1 MSPAEDSLPPPAP
14 SMANVRERLQQWLGA
29 PIVREFAVSG
39 GYTPALRFRIET
51 ASGDRGF
58 VKVAVNPYTRRALIR
73 EAEVLSALQAL
84 GMPFVPQLIAVD
96 PDPIHPLLVLE
107 DLGDARWPPPWDE
120 ALVESVLSTLREL
133 HKTPTTLPSY
143 AEVHPEEDHGW
154 LDVAADPQP
163 FLDLGLVSGAWL
175 DASLSTLVAAERNVE
190 TRGSTLTHFD
200 LRSDNLCQSQRGVV
214 IIDWN
219 FACAG
224 NPLLDL
230 GFWLPSLSIE
240 GGPSPETLIGEQP
253 EIAAFVSGFFA
264 ARAGQPPIPSAPHVR
279 PLQIKQL
286 RAALAW
292 ALPALGL
299 RPTRN
304 VSA

>member
-1 MSPAEDSLPPPAP
+1 MSPAGESLPPPFP
-14 SMANVRERLQQWLGA
+14 SMAHVRERLRQCLGA
-29 PIVREFAVSG
+29 PIVEEFAVSG
-39 GYTPALRFRIET
+39 GYTPALRFRLET

-58 VKVAVNPYTRRALIR
+58 VKVAVNDYTRRALLR
-73 EAEVLSALQAL
+73 EAEVLAALQAL

-96 PDPIHPLLVLE
+96 PDPIHPLIVLE

-120 ALVESVLSTLREL
+120 NLVDDVVTTLGEL
-133 HKTPTTLPSY
+133 HATPTTLPSY

-154 LDVAADPQP
+154 LDVAANPQP
-163 FLDLGLVSGAWL
+163 FLALGLVSSAWL
-175 DASLSTLVAAERNVE
+175 DASLPTLMAAERNVE
-190 TRGSTLTHFD
+190 TKGSTLTHFD

-224 NPLLDL
+224 HPLLDL

-240 GGPSPETLIGEQP
+240 GGPPPETLIGEQP

-264 ARAGQPPIPSAPHVR
+264 ARAGLPPIPSAPHVR
-279 PLQIKQL
+279 PLQIEQL

-292 ALPALGL
+292 TLRAL
-299 RPTRN
+299 R
-304 VSA
+304 